1 MIAKHHR
8 IYLQYRPDAAS
19 IERLVAWQKSIMAV
33 NPQARPIASDRIHL
47 TVIHFGIIADALREL
62 REQLPS
68 LDEAVFFR
76 ALDAF
81 LADSQAVLPDHTL
94 LSPEKI
100 SLFGHT
106 GSVVAVSCRADGKL
120 IAAHQ
125 AALEHL
131 KSFFRSVGISEPVG
145 FMQGSPNFRFAL
157 TFRPHLS
164 LAKAARQLPSERTI
178 HSDESL
184 MLQRMKVHYT

>member
-8 IYLQYRPDAAS
+8 LYLQYRPDDAAH
-19 IERLVAWQKSIMAV
+19 ERLMTWQRKVMAV
-33 NPQARPIASDRIHL
+33 NPQARPIAAERIHL
-47 TVIHFGIIADALREL
+47 TVIHFGIIADVLREL

-76 ALDAF
+76 ALDVF
-81 LADSQAVLPDHTL
+81 LVDSQAVLPEQAQL
-94 LSPEKI
+94 IPEQI
-100 SLFGHT
+100 SLFGQT
-106 GSVVAVSCRADGKL
+106 GSVVALSCRAGGQL
-120 IAAHQ
+120 TAAHQ
-125 AALEHL
+125 ATLEHL
-131 KSFFRSVGISEPVG
+131 KAFFRSVGISEPVG

-178 HSDESL
+178 HSNEPL
-184 MLQRMKVHYT
+184 TLQRMKVHYT

>member
-8 IYLQYRPDAAS
+8 IYLQYQPDDS
-19 IERLVAWQKSIMAV
+19 SLSRLMTWQREIMAV
-33 NPQARPIASDRIHL
+33 NPQARPISPERIHL
-47 TVIHFGIIADALREL
+47 TVIHIGIIADVLREL
-62 REQLPS
+62 NEQLSS

-76 ALDAF
+76 ALDVF
-81 LADSQAVLPDHTL
+81 LADSQAVMPGQAQLIPQQ
-94 LSPEKI
+94 I

-106 GSVVAVSCRADGKL
+106 GSVIAVSCQASEQL

-131 KSFFRSVGISEPVG
+131 KSFFRSVGISESVG

-157 TFRPHLS
+157 TFRPHIS
-164 LAKAARQLPSERTI
+164 LAKAARQLPSNRIIRT
-178 HSDESL
+178 DEPL
-184 MLQRMKVHYT
+184 TLQRMKVHYA